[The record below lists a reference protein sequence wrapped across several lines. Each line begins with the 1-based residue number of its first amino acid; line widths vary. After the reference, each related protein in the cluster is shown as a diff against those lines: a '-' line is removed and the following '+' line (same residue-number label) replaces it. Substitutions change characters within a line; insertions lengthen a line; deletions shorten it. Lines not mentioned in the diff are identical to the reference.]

1 MTSIYLSSLR
11 ETKQSFQINRKIM
24 KAVQFTALGLPT
36 EVLKVVELPKPE
48 PAEGEIR
55 VKVTKANIIPADIM
69 FIQGKYGIRPELPQ
83 IGGFEG
89 TGTVDACGTG
99 IEMPLGMGVIFTGS
113 GVWAEYVCIPAKTAI
128 PKPQA
133 MSDDVACQAF
143 VNPFTAYGMLMEADL
158 QAGDWVML
166 TASNSAFS
174 KFVIQLASQR
184 GINVVGTVR
193 SDEQKQALLDLG
205 AKAIINEKTENI
217 YKAVKTATD
226 GVMVKAAFDAV
237 GGELG
242 DKVLNAM
249 QANGKMFVY
258 GLLSL
263 QPIPLNSGLLIFKNL
278 TIKGFW
284 LSTWMA
290 SLTREQRS
298 TIIPEV
304 LTMLTK
310 QELKADVEAY
320 YVIDEIAKAIEQ
332 MEAPGRSGKV
342 LLNMSK

>member
-1 MTSIYLSSLR
+1 
-11 ETKQSFQINRKIM
+11 M
-24 KAVQFTALGLPT
+24 KAAQFTSLGKPT
-36 EVLKVVELPKPE
+36 EVLKVTELPKPE

-69 FIQGKYGIRPELPQ
+69 FIQGMYGISPELPQ

-89 TGTVDACGTG
+89 TGTVDACGKGVDMAEGT
-99 IEMPLGMGVIFTGS
+99 GVIFTAQGA
-113 GVWAEYVCIPAKTAI
+113 WAEYVCIQAKTAI

-133 MSDDVACQAF
+133 MSDDIACQAF

-158 QAGDWVML
+158 KEGDWLML
-166 TASNSAFS
+166 TAANSAFS
-174 KFVIQLASQR
+174 KFVIQLASSR

-193 SDEQKQALLDLG
+193 SDEQKQALLGLG

-226 GVMVKAAFDAV
+226 GTMVKAAFDAV

-263 QPIPLNSGLLIFKNL
+263 KPIPLNSGLLIFKNL

-284 LSTWMA
+284 LSTWMGG
-290 SLTREQRS
+290 LTKEQRS

-320 YVIDEIAKAIEQ
+320 YGIDEITKAIEH

-342 LLNMSK
+342 LLDMSK

>member
-1 MTSIYLSSLR
+1 
-11 ETKQSFQINRKIM
+11 M
-24 KAVQFTALGLPT
+24 KAVQFTSLGLPT

-69 FIQGKYGIRPELPQ
+69 FIQGKYGTRPELPQ

-89 TGTVDACGTG
+89 TGTVDACGDG
-99 IEMPLGMGVIFTGS
+99 VEMPLGTGVIFTGS

-158 QAGDWVML
+158 QAGDWLML
-166 TASNSAFS
+166 TAANSAFS

-217 YKAVKTATD
+217 YKAVKAATD

-320 YVIDEIAKAIEQ
+320 YGIDEIVKAIEH

-342 LLNMSK
+342 LLDMTK